1 MDSGPVERS
10 PRFAIVRRGYQCNQ
24 VDSYLAPL
32 IRRLEEAEAARDAA
46 RSEAGALEEAVAQ
59 ARARLDDH
67 EPRPPATPFSELG
80 EEIGRVLQAAAQAAD
95 DIRQRS
101 QEGAAAALARA
112 QEAGAETVKAA
123 QARALELEQAAQA
136 DRAQAKEVFDKAR
149 QDAADMASELRS
161 RAEAQAA
168 TVIGAAESQA
178 TSILAR
184 AEREGEGRIVKA
196 TAEAERLVAG
206 AEETRRATLSELAT
220 AKAELASEIA
230 QLEERQASVVAELDR
245 LRDLLGE
252 ATAELADAHARRTA
266 AAEPAPAELA
276 PPAGSPAEEELPA
289 DPVMAAEAE
298 LPATAAPASE
308 EEQPPAAAPAAAAAS
323 PPEPS
328 APEEPRLERATHSAP
343 SAGHEITLDPDQ
355 EEEFRRLFGALAQP
369 EPDPAAEAASV
380 SPPPFPAEARD
391 RAIEGLAR
399 KLKRA
404 LQDEQN
410 LVLDAIRQA
419 GDATD
424 PAAVLPPLDDTIS
437 RLSAAVGPLLGQVL
451 EAVGQPDSSEAA
463 RILSEQVGAPLHQEA
478 EAVLEQSAAG
488 GEGGAMT
495 SDRVSAVFR
504 AWRTTRSN
512 DLAEALFEQA
522 VTGMAPTGAPT

>member
-10 PRFAIVRRGYQCNQ
+10 PRFPVVRRGYQCNQ
-24 VDSYLAPL
+24 VDSYLASL

-46 RSEAGALEEAVAQ
+46 RSGAGALEEAVAQ

-95 DIRQRS
+95 DIRRRS
-101 QEGAAAALARA
+101 EEGAAAALARA
-112 QEAGAETVKAA
+112 QEAAAKTVKAA
-123 QARALELEQAAQA
+123 QARALELEQAAQS

-206 AEETRRATLSELAT
+206 AEETTRATLGELTT

-252 ATAELADAHARRTA
+252 ATAELADAHARRA
-266 AAEPAPAELA
+266 VPAEPAPAE
-276 PPAGSPAEEELPA
+276 PSPAEPAAPDGPAAEEQLPA

-298 LPATAAPASE
+298 LPATAAP
-308 EEQPPAAAPAAAAAS
+308 
-323 PPEPS
+323 
-328 APEEPRLERATHSAP
+328 SAP
-343 SAGHEITLDPDQ
+343 SAGHGITLDPDQ

-451 EAVGQPDSSEAA
+451 EAAGQPDSSEAA

-495 SDRVSAVFR
+495 SDRVSAIFR
-504 AWRTTRSN
+504 AWRTTRAN

-522 VTGMAPTGAPT
+522 VTGMAPTGAAT